1 MSDPSPLADPREKEI
16 RSWPAAIPKASKAG
30 EGLMRLSSLV
40 ASSWADE
47 AGRALPTDAGTGP
60 DLPDWGE
67 ADRAAGLEAADLSTD
82 DLGAAGL
89 EAAFAAVEDFVV
101 AGLEAFGREA
111 ACLAGV
117 RSEAFLAADGLLV
130 ACPVCAAAFSVD
142 LTDPAEP

>member
-1 MSDPSPLADPREKEI
+1 
-16 RSWPAAIPKASKAG
+16 
-30 EGLMRLSSLV
+30 MRLSSLV

-47 AGRALPTDAGTGP
+47 AGRALPTDAETGP
-60 DLPDWGE
+60 DLPDWAAADCTDADWGE

-89 EAAFAAVEDFVV
+89 EAAFAAVEDLVV

-117 RSEAFLAADGLLV
+117 RSKAFLAADGLLV